1 LSNKINLYHLDKKG
15 ILTHTHSY
23 MNIST
28 LAKVLGISINDLRET
43 GEKNKIYGFKG
54 RNTRIPY
61 QSALNIT
68 RLLKPERLSKLKNDD
83 KIYLP
88 AALTVSEFA
97 ETIGKPPGAI
107 IKTLLMSGVMATLN
121 EKIDF
126 DTASLIAE
134 ELGVEVF
141 AESEELANAAISGD
155 ENLSLIK
162 TVEYDTE
169 NKTLVRRPPV
179 VTVMGHVDHGK
190 TTLLD
195 TIRKANVVAGE
206 AGAITQ
212 HISSYSLE
220 YFPQNKDLL
229 KADFVKGPKNGIKI
243 TFVDTPGHEAFAAMR
258 ARGSQMADFIILM
271 VSAVEGPKPQT
282 IEVIERAK
290 LSKTPVIVAINKIDL
305 PDADVERAKAE
316 IAGFGLTPEEW
327 GGETPFIAISAKS
340 GTNIETLLDTILQ
353 HAELADLKGE
363 INCPGQAIVVES
375 HMDRSKGVESTV
387 LVIKENLKVGDA
399 IRCGEFAGKIKR
411 IETTEGKS
419 VQSAVIGD
427 PVIIYGLPEV
437 VGTGEAVLTYSNS
450 AQARTD
456 AESEKLKK
464 HNSKRIIQNDGTQK
478 SKDNQIFVMLKADVA
493 GSLEAIKEAIT
504 KIPQEKV
511 KVIIKSESLG
521 EINESDLDFAV
532 ITQSTILAFHNRIS
546 PEIEMQIQRKKINL
560 VQSDIIYE
568 ILNWVEEEVLRNTK
582 YEIKVTVL
590 GQAEV
595 LQLFRSDDPKW
606 QVMGGEVKEGKIL
619 ASKPIRVMRGEKEI
633 GRMEVEQL
641 QQNKVK
647 TDSVKEGLQ
656 FGISLSGKCK
666 VAKGDYIQSI
676 DETVMK

>member
-1 LSNKINLYHLDKKG
+1 
-15 ILTHTHSY
+15 

-68 RLLKPERLSKLKNDD
+68 RLLKPERLAKLKNDD

-88 AALTVSEFA
+88 AAMTVMEFA
-97 ETIGKPPGAI
+97 ETIGKQPGSI

-141 AESEELANAAISGD
+141 AESEELANAASGAD

-169 NKTLVRRPPV
+169 NKIMVRRPPV

-220 YFPQNKDLL
+220 YFPKNKDLL
-229 KADFVKGPKNGIKI
+229 KADFVKGANKGIKI

-363 INCPGQAIVVES
+363 INCQGQAIVVES

-399 IRCGEFAGKIKR
+399 MRCGEFAGKIKR

-419 VQSAVIGD
+419 IQSAVIGD
-427 PVIIYGLPEV
+427 PVVIYGLPEV
-437 VGTGEAVLTYSNS
+437 VGTGEAVLTYTS
-450 AQARTD
+450 ATQARTD

-464 HNSKRIIQNDGTQK
+464 HNSKRIIQNDGTTK

-546 PEIEMQIQRKKINL
+546 PDIEMQIQRKKINL

-590 GQAEV
+590 GHAEI

-606 QVMGGEVKEGKIL
+606 QVMGGEVKDGKIL
-619 ASKPIRVMRGEKEI
+619 ASKTIRVMRGEKEI

-647 TDSVKEGLQ
+647 TDSVKTGLQ

-666 VAKGDYIQSI
+666 IQKGDTIESI

>member
-1 LSNKINLYHLDKKG
+1 
-15 ILTHTHSY
+15 

-68 RLLKPERLSKLKNDD
+68 RIMKPERLSKVKNDD
-83 KIYLP
+83 RIYLP
-88 AALTVSEFA
+88 AAMTVSEFA
-97 ETIGKPPGAI
+97 ETIGKQPGAI

-134 ELGVEVF
+134 ELGVEVLP
-141 AESEELANAAISGD
+141 ESEDMIMDDNDSS
-155 ENLSLIK
+155 NMSMIK
-162 TVEYDTE
+162 TIEYDTE
-169 NKTLVRRPPV
+169 NKVLVRRPPV
-179 VTVMGHVDHGK
+179 ITVMGHVDHGK

-195 TIRKANVVAGE
+195 TIRKANVVSGE

-212 HISSYSLE
+212 HISSYSIE
-220 YFPQNKDLL
+220 YTPKNKDLL
-229 KADFVKGPKNGIKI
+229 KADFTKGPNSGIKI

-305 PDADVERAKAE
+305 PESDVERAKAE

-327 GGETPFIAISAKS
+327 GGETPFIAISAKNNL
-340 GTNIETLLDTILQ
+340 NIDTLLDTILQ

-363 INCPGQAIVVES
+363 IECPGQAIVIES

-387 LVIKENLKVGDA
+387 LVIKESLNVGEA
-399 IRCGEFAGKIKR
+399 MRCGEFAGKIKR

-419 VQSAVIGD
+419 IQKAVIGD
-427 PVIIYGLPEV
+427 PVVIYGLPEV
-437 VGTGEAVLTYSNS
+437 VGTGEAVLTYKNS

-464 HNSKRIIQNDGTQK
+464 HHNKRIIQNDGTQK

-546 PEIEMQIQRKKINL
+546 PEIEMQIQRKKISL
-560 VQSDIIYE
+560 VQTDIIYE
-568 ILNWVEEEVLRNTK
+568 ILNWVEEEVLKNTK
-582 YEIKVTVL
+582 YEIKVTAV
-590 GQAEV
+590 GSAEI

-606 QVMGGEVKEGKIL
+606 QVMGGEVKEGKIYS
-619 ASKPIRVMRGEKEI
+619 SKAIRVMRGDKEI

-647 TDSVKEGLQ
+647 TDVVKEGLQ

-666 VAKGDYIQSI
+666 ILKGDRIESI
-676 DETVMK
+676 DETVIK

>member
-1 LSNKINLYHLDKKG
+1 
-15 ILTHTHSY
+15 

-68 RLLKPERLSKLKNDD
+68 RLLKPERLDKLKNDD

-88 AALTVSEFA
+88 AAMTVIEFA
-97 ETIGKPPGAI
+97 ETIGKQPGAI

-141 AESEELANAAISGD
+141 AESEELANAASGAD

-162 TVEYDTE
+162 NVEYDTVD
-169 NKTLVRRPPV
+169 KTYVRRPPV

-220 YFPQNKDLL
+220 YFPKNKDLL
-229 KADFVKGPKNGIKI
+229 KADFVKGPKHGIKI

-340 GTNIETLLDTILQ
+340 GANIETLLDTILQ

-363 INCPGQAIVVES
+363 IDCPGQAIVVES

-437 VGTGEAVLTYSNS
+437 VGTGEAVLTYKNS

-456 AESEKLKK
+456 AESEKLRK
-464 HNSKRIIQNDGTQK
+464 HNSKRIIQNDGTTK

-532 ITQSTILAFHNRIS
+532 ITQATILAFHSRIS

-666 VAKGDYIQSI
+666 VSKGDYIQSI
-676 DETVMK
+676 DETVIK

>member
-1 LSNKINLYHLDKKG
+1 
-15 ILTHTHSY
+15 

-68 RLLKPERLSKLKNDD
+68 RLLKPERLAKLKNDD

-88 AALTVSEFA
+88 AAMTVMEFA
-97 ETIGKPPGAI
+97 ETIGKQPGSI

-141 AESEELANAAISGD
+141 AESEELANAASGAD

-162 TVEYDTE
+162 TIEYDTE
-169 NKTLVRRPPV
+169 NKTMVRRPPV

-220 YFPQNKDLL
+220 YFPKNKDLL
-229 KADFVKGPKNGIKI
+229 KGDFVKGANKGIKI

-363 INCPGQAIVVES
+363 INCQGQAIVVES
-375 HMDRSKGVESTV
+375 HIDRSKGVESTV

-399 IRCGEFAGKIKR
+399 MRCGEFAGKIKR

-419 VQSAVIGD
+419 IQSAVIGD
-427 PVIIYGLPEV
+427 PVVIYGLPEV
-437 VGTGEAVLTYSNS
+437 VGTGEAVLTYSS
-450 AQARTD
+450 AAQARID

-464 HNSKRIIQNDGTQK
+464 HNSKRIIQNDGTTK

-606 QVMGGEVKEGKIL
+606 QVMGGEVKDGKIL
-619 ASKPIRVMRGEKEI
+619 TGKSIRVIRGEKEI

-647 TDSVKEGLQ
+647 TDSVKTGLQ

-666 VAKGDYIQSI
+666 IQKGDIIESI

>member
-1 LSNKINLYHLDKKG
+1 
-15 ILTHTHSY
+15 

-68 RLLKPERLSKLKNDD
+68 RLLKPERLDKLKNDD

-97 ETIGKPPGAI
+97 ETIGKQPGAI

-141 AESEELANAAISGD
+141 AESEELANAASGAD
-155 ENLSLIK
+155 DNMSLIK
-162 TVEYDTE
+162 TIEYDTE
-169 NKTLVRRPPV
+169 NKTMVRRPPV

-220 YFPQNKDLL
+220 YFPKDKSLL
-229 KADFVKGPKNGIKI
+229 KADFVKGENNGIKI

-387 LVIKENLKVGDA
+387 LVIKENLNVGDP

-419 VQSAVIGD
+419 IQTAVIGD
-427 PVIIYGLPEV
+427 PVVIYGLPEV
-437 VGTGEAVLTYSNS
+437 VGTGEAVLTYKNS

-560 VQSDIIYE
+560 IQSDIIYE

-619 ASKPIRVMRGEKEI
+619 ASKPIRVMRGDKEI

-647 TDSVKEGLQ
+647 TDSVKTGLQ

-666 VAKGDYIQSI
+666 VQKGDVIESI

>member
-1 LSNKINLYHLDKKG
+1 
-15 ILTHTHSY
+15 

-68 RLLKPERLSKLKNDD
+68 RIMKPERLSKVKNDD
-83 KIYLP
+83 RIYLP
-88 AALTVSEFA
+88 AAMTVSEFA
-97 ETIGKPPGAI
+97 ETIGKQPGAI

-134 ELGVEVF
+134 ELGVEVLP
-141 AESEELANAAISGD
+141 ESEDMIDAGNDNS
-155 ENLSLIK
+155 NLSLIK
-162 TVEYDTE
+162 TVEYDNE
-169 NKTLVRRPPV
+169 EKVLVRRPPV

-195 TIRKANVVAGE
+195 TIRKANVVSGE

-212 HISSYSLE
+212 HISSYSIE
-220 YFPQNKDLL
+220 YSPKNKDLL
-229 KADFVKGPKNGIKI
+229 KADFVKGNNGGIKI

-327 GGETPFIAISAKS
+327 GGETPFIAISAK
-340 GTNIETLLDTILQ
+340 NNLNLDTLLDTILQ
-353 HAELADLKGE
+353 HAELAELTGE
-363 INCPGQAIVVES
+363 IKCQGQAIVIES
-375 HMDRSKGVESTV
+375 HLDRTKGVESTV

-399 IRCGEFAGKIKR
+399 IRCGEYAGKIKR
-411 IETTEGKS
+411 IETTQGKS

-437 VGTGEAVLTYSNS
+437 VGTGEAVLTYKN
-450 AQARTD
+450 AGQARTD
-456 AESEKLKK
+456 ADTEKLKK
-464 HNSKRIIQNDGTQK
+464 HNNKRIIQNDGTTK
-478 SKDNQIFVMLKADVA
+478 SKENQIFVMLKADVT

-521 EINESDLDFAV
+521 EINESDLEFAQ
-532 ITQSTILAFHNRIS
+532 ITQSTILSFHSRLS
-546 PEIEMQIQRKKINL
+546 PEMELQVGRKKVNL
-560 VQSDIIYE
+560 IQSDIIYE
-568 ILNWVEEEVLRNTK
+568 LLNWVEEEVLRNTK
-582 YEIKVTVL
+582 YEVKVTVL

-606 QVMGGEVKEGKIL
+606 QVMGGEVKEGKISS
-619 ASKPIRVMRGEKEI
+619 SKPIRVMRGDKEI
-633 GRMEVEQL
+633 GRLEVEQL

-676 DETVMK
+676 DETVIK

>member
-1 LSNKINLYHLDKKG
+1 
-15 ILTHTHSY
+15 

-68 RLLKPERLSKLKNDD
+68 RLLKPERLAKLKNDD

-88 AALTVSEFA
+88 AAMTVMEFA
-97 ETIGKPPGAI
+97 ETIGKQPGAI

-141 AESEELANAAISGD
+141 AESEELANAASGAD

-162 TVEYDTE
+162 NVEYDTVD
-169 NKTLVRRPPV
+169 KTYVRRPPV

-220 YFPQNKDLL
+220 YFPKDKSLL
-229 KADFVKGPKNGIKI
+229 KADFVKGVNNGIKI

-305 PDADVERAKAE
+305 PDADVERSKAE

-399 IRCGEFAGKIKR
+399 MRCGEFAGKIKR

-427 PVIIYGLPEV
+427 PVVIYGLPEV
-437 VGTGEAVLTYSNS
+437 VGTGEAVLTYKNS

-464 HNSKRIIQNDGTQK
+464 HHNKRIIQNDGTTK

-493 GSLEAIKEAIT
+493 GSLEAIKEAIA

-511 KVIIKSESLG
+511 KVIIKSETLG

-619 ASKPIRVMRGEKEI
+619 ANKPIRIMRGEKEI

-676 DETVMK
+676 DETVIK